1 MPVQTIIKCRDIAIA
16 QIAIIEEKKESAAAN
31 ATTYIARAKFTRAR
45 YGNEDKLI
53 S

>member
-1 MPVQTIIKCRDIAIA
+1 MPVQTIIKCRDIA

-31 ATTYIARAKFTRAR
+31 ATTYTARAKFTRAR